1 MRASAGAAGRDGR
14 GRLRG
19 PRARHLPAAADG
31 REASNDDARG
41 DGDRG
46 ACGGDGRGRG
56 RGGPPPNPPPKPPP
70 GRVEAPPEKIFR
82 PPSTVFVVV
91 FFVFAVVD
99 FVAASGLEGLEGL
112 GFEVL
117 AALDP
122 EPSLLAAAPTAAKM
136 RSAKPVL
143 TRLAV
148 SSAAVAAEPSGR
160 FLWLIRDVAK
170 VLDLTGLHVAGVQGV
185 EVAAV
190 GAGVDHRAFL
200 AGRGA
205 HEGLGRLGDDRGGG
219 FGAETPAARGLHEL
233 EVGAARRAGDDD
245 RGGRGDAGED
255 GGRAGGL
262 VGVVVVV
269 RRVSDDLESGG
280 GG

>member
-1 MRASAGAAGRDGR
+1 M
-14 GRLRG
+14 
-19 PRARHLPAAADG
+19 
-31 REASNDDARG
+31 
-41 DGDRG
+41 
-46 ACGGDGRGRG
+46 
-56 RGGPPPNPPPKPPP
+56 
-70 GRVEAPPEKIFR
+70 
-82 PPSTVFVVV
+82 
-91 FFVFAVVD
+91 
-99 FVAASGLEGLEGL
+99 
-112 GFEVL
+112 
-117 AALDP
+117 
-122 EPSLLAAAPTAAKM
+122 
-136 RSAKPVL
+136 
-143 TRLAV
+143 
-148 SSAAVAAEPSGR
+148 
-160 FLWLIRDVAK
+160 IRDVAE

-205 HEGLGRLGDDRGGG
+205 HEGLGRLEDDRGGG
-219 FGAETPAARGLHEL
+219 FGGGDARGARGLHEL